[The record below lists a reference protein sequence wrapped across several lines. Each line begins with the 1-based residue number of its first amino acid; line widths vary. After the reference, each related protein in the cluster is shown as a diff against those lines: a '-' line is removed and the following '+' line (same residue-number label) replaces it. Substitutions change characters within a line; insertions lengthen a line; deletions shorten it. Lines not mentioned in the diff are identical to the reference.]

1 MKYDPQFLIHSVR
14 SLFNVKMCMV
24 RIGLKG
30 LVETAQMHKMAK
42 MSEIENH
49 LGQTLLYQPEF
60 SLQYLSIK

>member
-1 MKYDPQFLIHSVR
+1 MKYDPQFLIHSVC

-30 LVETAQMHKMAK
+30 LVEMAQMPKMAQ

-49 LGQTLLYQPEF
+49 LGQTLSYQPEF